1 MCSPPQTPTP
11 ATFSALSCS
20 LCSSRLLCCLVLCVT
35 VDARALRPKNYMQM
49 NGIIWNNVCIFAEK
63 KKNKNIVNLP
73 LASHTTRASFI
84 PSAVMARGLLL
95 LIPAYLVYLSTIAC
109 VSERLPFAYS
119 RYYTTVY
126 TKSGEAGSGWKI

>member
-63 KKNKNIVNLP
+63 KKQKHCQSPASVSYHACIVYPICRNGTGSFS
-73 LASHTTRASFI
+73 SH
-84 PSAVMARGLLL
+84 P
-95 LIPAYLVYLSTIAC
+95 YLYLSTIAC